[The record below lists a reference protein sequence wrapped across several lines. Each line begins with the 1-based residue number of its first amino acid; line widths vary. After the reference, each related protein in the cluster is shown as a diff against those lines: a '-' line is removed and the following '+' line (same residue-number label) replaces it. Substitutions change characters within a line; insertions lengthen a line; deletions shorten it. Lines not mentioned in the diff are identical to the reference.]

1 MKKIFELGFYVT
13 FGAGIAFGISS
24 FTILSEM
31 FKVASSFW
39 VIVSICLAGIV
50 CMLLSSSIAEL
61 ASMYPSAPGVRT
73 YLKVALPPRTSL
85 FLVYLYLMFMIMV
98 AGIESYL
105 FALVVGKLFPQLHEL
120 HHVLFVVLTL
130 LACTVIVNLLGL
142 ELPRGVQMFT
152 TTALILGVLGLG
164 AYGAGAHLSEL
175 HWNSTTIM
183 ARQPLGHP
191 AWQVLGAVGSAVY
204 LFIGFEWVTMM
215 GFTAKAYERKIPI
228 SMPLAILT
236 NIVAYCV
243 FSLAMATRMQVANIT
258 VTDIPQI
265 PYFVQIFGA
274 RGSVVG
280 LVLSILAIVS
290 CFNAGVMGG
299 SRLIHALARE
309 GNFPKSWG
317 RISLNT
323 GAPIGGVLALGV
335 MAAIASVVI
344 VRFKLAEITA
354 VVGSTIVCFVYAAF
368 MWAVLRLRKTQPN
381 ARRTFRSPLP
391 VWLQWV
397 MIGVLPVAGIGALFG
412 LEGKTFYYGLA
423 TITGLVLVSAVT
435 VWWST
440 RYKNATALN
449 LQTKTS

>member
-1 MKKIFELGFYVT
+1 MKKAFELGFYVT

-24 FTILSEM
+24 FTILSEL

-39 VIVSICLAGIV
+39 LVVSICLAGFI

-61 ASMYPSAPGVRT
+61 ASMYPSSPGVRT

-85 FLVYLYLMFMIMV
+85 FLVYLYLMFMVMV

-105 FALVVGKLFPQLHEL
+105 FALVVRQLFPQLPAL
-120 HHVLFVVLTL
+120 AVVLSL

-164 AYGAGAHLSEL
+164 AYGAGAHLSDL
-175 HWNSTTIM
+175 HWNATTIM
-183 ARQPLGHP
+183 DRQALGHP
-191 AWQVLGAVGSAVY
+191 LSQVLGAVGSAVY

-215 GFTAKAYERKIPI
+215 GFSAKSYERKIPI

-243 FSLAMATRMQVANIT
+243 FSLAMATRMHVANIT

-265 PYFVQIFGA
+265 SYFVQIFGP

-280 LVLSILAIVS
+280 LMLSILAIVS

-317 RISLNT
+317 TISLNT
-323 GAPIGGVLALGV
+323 GAPIGGVLALGGL
-335 MAAIASVVI
+335 AAIGSVVI
-344 VRFKLAEITA
+344 VRFNLAEITA

-368 MWAVLRLRKTQPN
+368 MWAVLRLRKAQPN

-391 VWLQWV
+391 VWLQWG

-423 TITGLVLVSAVT
+423 TITGLVVISAVT
-435 VWWST
+435 VLWST
-440 RYKNATALN
+440 KYSSNAAAMR
-449 LQTKTS
+449 LQAKAS

>member
-1 MKKIFELGFYVT
+1 MKKAFELGFYVT

-24 FTILSEM
+24 FTILSEL
-31 FKVASSFW
+31 FKVANSFW
-39 VIVSICLAGIV
+39 LVVSICLAGLV
-50 CMLLSSSIAEL
+50 CMLLSSAIAEL

-105 FALVVGKLFPQLHEL
+105 FALVVRQLFPQLPAL
-120 HHVLFVVLTL
+120 AVVLTL
-130 LACTVIVNLLGL
+130 LALTVIVNLLGL

-152 TTALILGVLGLG
+152 TTALILSVLVLGITGASTHLG
-164 AYGAGAHLSEL
+164 NL
-175 HWNSTTIM
+175 HWNAATLTDH
-183 ARQPLGHP
+183 PLSQIGD
-191 AWQVLGAVGSAVY
+191 ALGSAVY

-215 GFTAKAYERKIPI
+215 GFSAKSYERKIPI

-236 NIVAYCV
+236 NVVAYCI
-243 FSLAMATRMQVANIT
+243 FSLALATRIPVSA
-258 VTDIPQI
+258 VTATAIPQL
-265 PYFVQIFGA
+265 PYFVQIFGP

-280 LVLSILAIVS
+280 LALSILAIVS

-317 RISLNT
+317 KISLNT

-335 MAAIASVVI
+335 MASIASVAI
-344 VRFKLAEITA
+344 VSFELEEVAA
-354 VVGSTIVCFVYAAF
+354 VVGSAIVCCVYAAF
-368 MWAVLRLRKTQPN
+368 MWAVLRLRKTHPN

-391 VWLQWV
+391 IWLNWV
-397 MIGVLPVAGIGALFG
+397 LIAVLPMAGVLALFG
-412 LEGKTFYYGLA
+412 IKGKTIQVLA
-423 TITGLVLVSAVT
+423 TLAGLVVVSGVM
-435 VWWST
+435 VLWST
-440 RYKNATALN
+440 RYNKTEAEMR
-449 LQTKTS
+449 LQAKAS

>member
-1 MKKIFELGFYVT
+1 MKKAFELGFYVT

-24 FTILSEM
+24 FTILSEL
-31 FKVASSFW
+31 FKVANSFW
-39 VIVSICLAGIV
+39 LVVSICLAGLV
-50 CMLLSSSIAEL
+50 CMLLSSAIAEL

-105 FALVVGKLFPQLHEL
+105 FALVVRQLFPQLPAL
-120 HHVLFVVLTL
+120 VVVLTL
-130 LACTVIVNLLGL
+130 LALTVIVNLLGL

-152 TTALILGVLGLG
+152 TTALILSVLLLGV
-164 AYGAGAHLSEL
+164 AGASTHLGNL
-175 HWNSTTIM
+175 HWNAATLSDH
-183 ARQPLGHP
+183 PLSQIGD
-191 AWQVLGAVGSAVY
+191 ALGSAVY

-215 GFTAKAYERKIPI
+215 GFSAKSYERKIPI

-236 NIVAYCV
+236 NIVAYCI
-243 FSLAMATRMQVANIT
+243 FSLALATRMPVPAIT
-258 VTDIPQI
+258 ASAIPQL
-265 PYFVQIFGA
+265 PYFVQIFGP

-317 RISLNT
+317 RISLTT

-335 MAAIASVVI
+335 MASIASVAI
-344 VRFKLAEITA
+344 VSFELEEVAA
-354 VVGSTIVCFVYAAF
+354 VVGSAIVCCVYAAF
-368 MWAVLRLRKTQPN
+368 MWAVLRLRKTHPN

-391 VWLQWV
+391 IWLHWV
-397 MIGVLPVAGIGALFG
+397 LIAVLPMAGVLALFG
-412 LEGKTFYYGLA
+412 IKGKTIQVLA
-423 TITGLVLVSAVT
+423 TLAGLVVVSGIMVL
-435 VWWST
+435 WST
-440 RYKNATALN
+440 RYNKNEAALR
-449 LQTKTS
+449 LQAKAS

>member
-1 MKKIFELGFYVT
+1 MKKAFELGFYVT

-24 FTILSEM
+24 FTILSEL

-39 VIVSICLAGIV
+39 IVVSICLAGVV
-50 CMLLSSSIAEL
+50 CMLLSSAIAEL

-85 FLVYLYLMFMIMV
+85 FLVYLYLIFMIMV

-105 FALVVGKLFPQLHEL
+105 FALVVRYLFPQLPAL
-120 HHVLFVVLTL
+120 AVVLTL

-152 TTALILGVLGLG
+152 TTALILSVLCLGLTG
-164 AYGAGAHLSEL
+164 AITHLGNL
-175 HWNSTTIM
+175 HWSGNIFS
-183 ARQPLGHP
+183 GHP
-191 AWQVLGAVGSAVY
+191 LSQVGDALGSAVY

-215 GFTAKAYERKIPI
+215 GFSAKSYERKIPI

-236 NIVAYCV
+236 NIVAYCI
-243 FSLAMATRMQVANIT
+243 FSLALATRMT
-258 VTDIPQI
+258 VTGVTATAIPQI
-265 PYFVQIFGA
+265 PYFVQIFGP
-274 RGSVVG
+274 RGSIVG

-299 SRLIHALARE
+299 SRLIYALARE

-317 RISLNT
+317 KLSLTT

-335 MAAIASVVI
+335 LASIASVII
-344 VRFKLAEITA
+344 VSFELEEVAA
-354 VVGSTIVCFVYAAF
+354 VVGSAIVCCVYAAF

-391 VWLQWV
+391 VWLHWV
-397 MIGVLPVAGIGALFG
+397 LIVVLPLAGVLALFG
-412 LEGKTFYYGLA
+412 IKGKTLQVLA
-423 TITGLVLVSAVT
+423 TTGGLIVVSAIT
-435 VWWST
+435 TLWST
-440 RYKNATALN
+440 RYNRNEAAMRMQAKAT
-449 LQTKTS
+449 S

>member
-1 MKKIFELGFYVT
+1 MKKAFELAFYVT

-24 FTILSEM
+24 FTILSEL

-39 VIVSICLAGIV
+39 VIVSICLAGFV
-50 CMLLSSSIAEL
+50 CMLLSSAIAEL

-105 FALVVGKLFPQLHEL
+105 FALVVRQLFPQVPALA
-120 HHVLFVVLTL
+120 VVLTL

-152 TTALILGVLGLG
+152 TTALILSVLFLG
-164 AYGAGAHLSEL
+164 ATGAGSHLSNL
-175 HWNSTTIM
+175 HWNANVFS
-183 ARQPLGHP
+183 GHP
-191 AWQVLGAVGSAVY
+191 LSQIGDALGSAVY

-215 GFTAKAYERKIPI
+215 GFSAKSYERKIPI

-243 FSLAMATRMQVANIT
+243 FSLALATRIPVSAIT
-258 VTDIPQI
+258 ASAIPQL
-265 PYFVQIFGA
+265 PYFVQIFGP

-299 SRLIHALARE
+299 SRLIYALARE

-317 RISLNT
+317 RMSLTT
-323 GAPIGGVLALGV
+323 GAPIGGVLALGG
-335 MAAIASVVI
+335 MAAIASVII
-344 VRFKLAEITA
+344 VSFELEEVAA
-354 VVGSTIVCFVYAAF
+354 VVGSAIVCCVYAAF

-391 VWLQWV
+391 VWLHWV
-397 MIGVLPVAGIGALFG
+397 LIVALPLAGVFALFG
-412 LEGKTFYYGLA
+412 IKGKTFQVLA
-423 TITGLVLVSAVT
+423 TTIGLVMISAVT
-435 VWWST
+435 TLWST
-440 RYKNATALN
+440 KYSKDQAALR
-449 LQTKTS
+449 LQAKAF

>member
-1 MKKIFELGFYVT
+1 MKKAFELGFYVT

-24 FTILSEM
+24 FTILSEL

-39 VIVSICLAGIV
+39 IIVSICLAGVV
-50 CMLLSSSIAEL
+50 CMLLSTSIAEL

-85 FLVYLYLMFMIMV
+85 FLVYLYLIFMIMV

-105 FALVVGKLFPQLHEL
+105 FALVVRYLFPQLPAL
-120 HHVLFVVLTL
+120 AVVLTL

-152 TTALILGVLGLG
+152 TTALILSVLCLGL
-164 AYGAGAHLSEL
+164 AGAVTHLGSL
-175 HWNSTTIM
+175 HWNAGVFS
-183 ARQPLGHP
+183 GHP
-191 AWQVLGAVGSAVY
+191 LSQIGDALGSAVY

-215 GFTAKAYERKIPI
+215 GFSAKSYEHKIPI

-236 NIVAYCV
+236 NIVAYCI
-243 FSLAMATRMQVANIT
+243 FSLALATRMSVSGIT
-258 VTDIPQI
+258 ATAIPQI
-265 PYFVQIFGA
+265 PYFVQIFGP
-274 RGSVVG
+274 RGSIVG

-299 SRLIHALARE
+299 SRLIYALARE

-317 RISLNT
+317 KLSLTT

-335 MAAIASVVI
+335 LASIASVII
-344 VRFKLAEITA
+344 VSFELEEVAA
-354 VVGSTIVCFVYAAF
+354 VVGSAIVCCVYAAF

-391 VWLQWV
+391 VWLHWV
-397 MIGVLPVAGIGALFG
+397 LIVILPIAGVLALFG
-412 LEGKTFYYGLA
+412 IKGKTLQVLA
-423 TITGLVLVSAVT
+423 TTGGLIVISAVT
-435 VWWST
+435 TLWST
-440 RYKNATALN
+440 RYARNEAALRMQAKAT
-449 LQTKTS
+449 

>member
-1 MKKIFELGFYVT
+1 MKKAFELAFYVT

-24 FTILSEM
+24 FTILSEL

-39 VIVSICLAGIV
+39 VIVSICLAGFV
-50 CMLLSSSIAEL
+50 CMLLSSAIAEL

-105 FALVVGKLFPQLHEL
+105 FALVVRQLFPQIPALA
-120 HHVLFVVLTL
+120 VVLTL

-152 TTALILGVLGLG
+152 TTALILSVLFLG
-164 AYGAGAHLSEL
+164 ATGAGSHLSNL
-175 HWNSTTIM
+175 HWNANVFS
-183 ARQPLGHP
+183 GHP
-191 AWQVLGAVGSAVY
+191 LSQIGDALGSAVY

-215 GFTAKAYERKIPI
+215 GFSAKSYERKIPI

-236 NIVAYCV
+236 NIIAYCV
-243 FSLAMATRMQVANIT
+243 FSLALATRIPVSAIT
-258 VTDIPQI
+258 ASAIPQL
-265 PYFVQIFGA
+265 PYFVQIFGP

-299 SRLIHALARE
+299 SRLIYALARE

-317 RISLNT
+317 KMSLTT
-323 GAPIGGVLALGV
+323 GAPIGGVLALGG
-335 MAAIASVVI
+335 MAAIASVII
-344 VRFKLAEITA
+344 VSFELEEVAA
-354 VVGSTIVCFVYAAF
+354 VVGSAIVCCVYAAF

-391 VWLQWV
+391 VWLHWV
-397 MIGVLPVAGIGALFG
+397 LIVALPLAGVFALFG
-412 LEGKTFYYGLA
+412 IKGKTFQVLA
-423 TITGLVLVSAVT
+423 TTIGLVVISGVT
-435 VWWST
+435 TLWST
-440 RYKNATALN
+440 KYSKDQAALR
-449 LQTKTS
+449 LQAKAF

>member
-1 MKKIFELGFYVT
+1 MKKAFELGFYVT

-24 FTILSEM
+24 FTILSEL

-39 VIVSICLAGIV
+39 LVVSICLAGCI
-50 CMLLSSSIAEL
+50 CILLSSSIAEL
-61 ASMYPSAPGVRT
+61 ASMYPSSPGVRT

-85 FLVYLYLMFMIMV
+85 FLVYLYLIFMIMV

-105 FALVVGKLFPQLHEL
+105 FAQVVRALFPQLPAL
-120 HHVLFVVLTL
+120 AVVLTL
-130 LACTVIVNLLGL
+130 LACTVVVNLLGL

-152 TTALILGVLGLG
+152 TTALILCVLGLG
-164 AYGAGAHLSEL
+164 AYGAGAHLTEL
-175 HWNSTTIM
+175 HWNPSTIM
-183 ARQPLGHP
+183 ATQALGHP

-204 LFIGFEWVTMM
+204 LFVGFEWVTMM
-215 GFTAKAYERKIPI
+215 GFSAKSYEHKIPI

-243 FSLAMATRMQVANIT
+243 FSVAMATRMQVGNIT

-265 PYFVQIFGA
+265 SYFVQIFGS
-274 RGSVVG
+274 RGSLVG
-280 LVLSILAIVS
+280 LGLSILAIVS

-317 RISLNT
+317 KISLTT

-335 MAAIASVVI
+335 LAAIASVVI
-344 VRFKLAEITA
+344 VRFQLAEIAA

-368 MWAVLRLRKTQPN
+368 MWAVLRLRKTHPN

-391 VWLQWV
+391 IWLQIG
-397 MIGVLPVAGIGALFG
+397 MIGVLPIAGIGALFG
-412 LEGKTFYYGLA
+412 LEGRTFYYGLA
-423 TITGLVLVSAVT
+423 TITGLVVISAVT
-435 VWWST
+435 VFWST
-440 RYKNATALN
+440 KYNSNEAAMR
-449 LQTKTS
+449 LQAKAS

>member
-1 MKKIFELGFYVT
+1 MKKVFELGFYVT

-24 FTILSEM
+24 FTILSEL

-39 VIVSICLAGIV
+39 LVVSICLAGFV

-85 FLVYLYLMFMIMV
+85 FLVYLYLIFMIMV

-105 FALVVGKLFPQLHEL
+105 FALVVRQLFPQLPSL
-120 HHVLFVVLTL
+120 AVVLTL

-152 TTALILGVLGLG
+152 TTALILSVLTLG
-164 AYGAGAHLSEL
+164 AAGAASHLGNL
-175 HWNSTTIM
+175 HWDFRVLSDH
-183 ARQPLGHP
+183 PLSQIGD
-191 AWQVLGAVGSAVY
+191 ALGSAVY

-215 GFTAKAYERKIPI
+215 GFNAKAYERKIPI

-236 NIVAYCV
+236 NIVAYCI
-243 FSLAMATRMQVANIT
+243 FALALATRIPVDTIKAT
-258 VTDIPQI
+258 AIPQL
-265 PYFVQIFGA
+265 PYFVQIFGP

-299 SRLIHALARE
+299 SRLIYALARE

-317 RISLNT
+317 TLSLRT
-323 GAPIGGVLALGV
+323 GAPIGGVLVLGTL
-335 MAAIASVVI
+335 ASIASVII
-344 VRFKLAEITA
+344 VSFELEEIAA
-354 VVGSTIVCFVYAAF
+354 VVGSAIVCCVYAAF
-368 MWAVLRLRKTQPN
+368 MWAVLRLRKTHPN

-391 VWLQWV
+391 IWLHWV
-397 MIGVLPVAGIGALFG
+397 LIVGMPIAGVCALFG
-412 LEGKTFYYGLA
+412 IKGKTIQVLA
-423 TITGLVLVSAVT
+423 TTIGLVVISAVT
-435 VWWST
+435 VLWST
-440 RYKNATALN
+440 KYSKNEAAMRLQAKAT
-449 LQTKTS
+449 

>member
-1 MKKIFELGFYVT
+1 MKKAFELGFYVT

-24 FTILSEM
+24 FTILSEL

-39 VIVSICLAGIV
+39 LVVSICLAGFV

-85 FLVYLYLMFMIMV
+85 FLVYLYLIFMIMV

-105 FALVVGKLFPQLHEL
+105 FALVVRQLFPQLPAL
-120 HHVLFVVLTL
+120 AVVLTL

-152 TTALILGVLGLG
+152 TTALILSVLILGVTGASSHLGN
-164 AYGAGAHLSEL
+164 L
-175 HWNSTTIM
+175 HWGLSVLSDH
-183 ARQPLGHP
+183 PLSQIGD
-191 AWQVLGAVGSAVY
+191 ALGSAVY

-215 GFTAKAYERKIPI
+215 GFNAKAYEHKIPI

-236 NIVAYCV
+236 NIVAYCI
-243 FSLAMATRMQVANIT
+243 FALALATRIPVDTIKAT
-258 VTDIPQI
+258 AIPQL
-265 PYFVQIFGA
+265 PYFVQIFGP

-299 SRLIHALARE
+299 SRLIYALARE

-317 RISLNT
+317 TLSLRT
-323 GAPIGGVLALGV
+323 GAPIGGVLVLGTL
-335 MAAIASVVI
+335 ASIASVII
-344 VRFKLAEITA
+344 VSFELEEIAA
-354 VVGSTIVCFVYAAF
+354 VVGSAIVCCVYAAF
-368 MWAVLRLRKTQPN
+368 MWAVLRLRKTHPN

-391 VWLQWV
+391 IWLHWILIV
-397 MIGVLPVAGIGALFG
+397 GMPIAGVFALFG
-412 LEGKTFYYGLA
+412 IKGKTIQVLA
-423 TITGLVLVSAVT
+423 TTIGLVVVSAVT
-435 VWWST
+435 VFWST
-440 RYKNATALN
+440 RYSKNEAAMRLQAKAT
-449 LQTKTS
+449 

>member
-1 MKKIFELGFYVT
+1 MKKAFELGFYVT

-39 VIVSICLAGIV
+39 VIVSICLAGLV
-50 CMLLSSSIAEL
+50 CILLSSSIAEL

-105 FALVVGKLFPQLHEL
+105 FALVVRQLFPQLPAL
-120 HHVLFVVLTL
+120 AVVLTL

-152 TTALILGVLGLG
+152 TTALILGVLALG
-164 AYGAGAHLSEL
+164 ATGAGSHLSNL
-175 HWNSTTIM
+175 HWNSATIM
-183 ARQPLGHP
+183 AGHP
-191 AWQVLGAVGSAVY
+191 LSQIGDAVGSAVY

-236 NIVAYCV
+236 NVVAYCI
-243 FSLAMATRMQVANIT
+243 FSLALATRMPVEAVRNT
-258 VTDIPQI
+258 AIPQI
-265 PYFVQIFGA
+265 PYFVQIFGP

-323 GAPIGGVLALGV
+323 GAPIGGVLALGIL
-335 MAAIASVVI
+335 ASIASVLI
-344 VRFKLAEITA
+344 AI
-354 VVGSTIVCFVYAAF
+354 
-368 MWAVLRLRKTQPN
+368 
-381 ARRTFRSPLP
+381 LP
-391 VWLQWV
+391 
-397 MIGVLPVAGIGALFG
+397 MAGILALFG
-412 LEGKTFYYGLA
+412 IKGKTVQVLA
-423 TITGLVLVSAVT
+423 TTAGLVLVSAVT

-440 RYKNATALN
+440 RYKNAAALG

>member
-1 MKKIFELGFYVT
+1 MKKAFELGFYVT

-24 FTILSEM
+24 FTILSEL
-31 FKVASSFW
+31 FKVANSFW
-39 VIVSICLAGIV
+39 LVVSICLAGLV
-50 CMLLSSSIAEL
+50 CMLLSSAIAEL

-105 FALVVGKLFPQLHEL
+105 FALVVRQLFPQLPAL
-120 HHVLFVVLTL
+120 AVVLTL
-130 LACTVIVNLLGL
+130 LALTVIVNLLGL

-152 TTALILGVLGLG
+152 TTALILSVLVLGI
-164 AYGAGAHLSEL
+164 AGASSHLGDL
-175 HWNSTTIM
+175 HWNVATLTDH
-183 ARQPLGHP
+183 PLSQIGD
-191 AWQVLGAVGSAVY
+191 ALGSAVY

-215 GFTAKAYERKIPI
+215 GFSAKSYERKIPI

-236 NIVAYCV
+236 NIVAYCI
-243 FSLAMATRMQVANIT
+243 FSLALATRIPVTAIT
-258 VTDIPQI
+258 ETAIPQL
-265 PYFVQIFGA
+265 PYFVQIFGP

-317 RISLNT
+317 KISLTT
-323 GAPIGGVLALGV
+323 GAPIGGVLALGI
-335 MAAIASVVI
+335 MASIASVAI
-344 VRFKLAEITA
+344 VSFELEEVAA
-354 VVGSTIVCFVYAAF
+354 VVGSAIVCCVYAAF
-368 MWAVLRLRKTQPN
+368 MWAVVRLRKTHPN

-391 VWLQWV
+391 IWLNWV
-397 MIGVLPVAGIGALFG
+397 LIAVLPMAGVLALFG
-412 LEGKTFYYGLA
+412 IKGKTIQVLA
-423 TITGLVLVSAVT
+423 TLAGLVVISAIMVL
-435 VWWST
+435 WST
-440 RYKNATALN
+440 RYNKREAPLP
-449 LQTKTS
+449 LQAKAS